1 MDGVFK
7 VVFVNYLCNFWQ
19 NDDGICKIHILFLLD
34 NFSIWEIN
42 YIHTITPKTTKSI
55 DRSKALFLYFNLY
68 IGVYLEEFEDF
79 KGVIRIRISK
89 KNTMAKR
96 KSTKGQTTIYKA
108 YT

>member
-79 KGVIRIRISK
+79 KGR
-89 KNTMAKR
+89 
-96 KSTKGQTTIYKA
+96 
-108 YT
+108 